1 MQVILTKDVD
11 TLGNH
16 GDIVDVADGY
26 YRNYLTPR
34 NLAVRATPGALEDLR
49 RRIDRIRDKAEK
61 KHQDDLARAEKITA
75 LELLILEANAG
86 EGGKL
91 YGTITTKQLAEV
103 LQDKT
108 GLELDRRNVNVD
120 RPINR
125 TGDYTIH
132 IKFSNRVSTQVA
144 LQVNAI
150 RNRQEEE
157 EFLLEEAFAGEEG

>member
-34 NLAVRATPGALEDLR
+34 KLAVQATSGALEDLR

-61 KHQDDLARAEKITA
+61 KHLDDLARAEKITA

-91 YGTITTKQLAEV
+91 YGTITTKQLSEV

-132 IKFSNRVSTQVA
+132 VKFSNKVSTQVA

-150 RNRQEEE
+150 RTRQEEE